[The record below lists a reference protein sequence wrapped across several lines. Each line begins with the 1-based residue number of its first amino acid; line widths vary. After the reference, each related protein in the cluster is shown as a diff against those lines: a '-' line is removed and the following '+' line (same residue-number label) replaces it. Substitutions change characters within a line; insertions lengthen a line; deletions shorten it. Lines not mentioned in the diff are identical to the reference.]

1 MKTRI
6 FSVLCENV
14 AGVMMRV
21 SRCFTRR
28 QINMDSITVGIE
40 PSGLARMII
49 LFQADDKMASF
60 MRKVLL
66 RLEPIVEV
74 QMLEPENSIAREI
87 CLFRT
92 RKLKEEEM
100 SETIRLIQSAGGK
113 VLEVRE
119 GTLIGEIGGSHEEVE
134 HLLSSLG
141 PDLLKEV
148 ARSGQVYLS
157 KNKGPDQASGGI

>member
-1 MKTRI
+1 MTEVRTRI

-40 PSGLARMII
+40 PSGLARIII
-49 LFQADDKMASF
+49 LFKADDKMASF
-60 MRKVLL
+60 MQRVLM

-74 QMLEPENSIAREI
+74 QMLEPENSVAREI
-87 CLFRT
+87 CLFKT
-92 RKLKEEEM
+92 RKLGEEEM
-100 SETIRLIQSAGGK
+100 SEVIRFIQSAGGK
-113 VLEVRE
+113 VLEIRE
-119 GTLIGEIGGSHEEVE
+119 GSLIGEIGGSHEEVE
-134 HLLSSLG
+134 RLLSSLG
-141 PDLLKEV
+141 TERLKEV

-157 KNKGPDQASGGI
+157 RNNRE

>member
-1 MKTRI
+1 VRTRI

-40 PSGLARMII
+40 PSGLARIII
-49 LFQADDKMASF
+49 LFKADDKMASF
-60 MRKVLL
+60 MQRVLM

-74 QMLEPENSIAREI
+74 QMLEPENSVAREI
-87 CLFRT
+87 CLFKT
-92 RKLKEEEM
+92 RKLEEEEM
-100 SETIRLIQSAGGK
+100 SEVIRFIQSAGGK
-113 VLEVRE
+113 VLEIRE
-119 GTLIGEIGGSHEEVE
+119 GSLIGEIGGSHEEVE
-134 HLLSSLG
+134 RLLSSLG
-141 PDLLKEV
+141 TERLKEV

-157 KNKGPDQASGGI
+157 RNNRE

>member
-28 QINMDSITVGIE
+28 QINMDSVTVGIE
-40 PSGLARMII
+40 PSGLARIII
-49 LFQADDKMASF
+49 LFQADDRMAAF

-74 QMLEPENSIAREI
+74 QVLEPENSIAREI

-92 RKLKEEEM
+92 RRLGEEEM
-100 SETIRLIQSAGGK
+100 SETIKLIQSAGGR
-113 VLEVRE
+113 VLEIRE
-119 GTLIGEIGGSHEEVE
+119 GSLIGEIGGNHEEVE
-134 HLLSSLG
+134 RLLSALG
-141 PDLLKEV
+141 QDLLKEV

-157 KNKGPDQASGGI
+157 RNNRASPQRAL